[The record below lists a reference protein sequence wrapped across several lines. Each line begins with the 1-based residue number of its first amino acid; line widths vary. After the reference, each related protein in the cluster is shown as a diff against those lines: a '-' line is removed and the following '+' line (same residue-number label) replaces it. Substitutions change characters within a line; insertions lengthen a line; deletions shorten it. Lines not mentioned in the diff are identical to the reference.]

1 MGVRTWGRVVV
12 TLALAAGAMLACAA
26 IQGCSGAGTVAK
38 STADRLLPVPSRM
51 VWARCP
57 APGAHVDS
65 YPDAS
70 GSGVNFVYDVE
81 AAAEDGTRLMVTII
95 LFGREASGQGW
106 LRIEAKG
113 SSGVRYD
120 GVDESEVPQTAHD
133 VLGAG

>member
-1 MGVRTWGRVVV
+1 M
-12 TLALAAGAMLACAA
+12 
-26 IQGCSGAGTVAK
+26 
-38 STADRLLPVPSRM
+38 
-51 VWARCP
+51 
-57 APGAHVDS
+57 DS

-70 GSGVNFVYDVE
+70 GSGVNYVYDVE
-81 AAAEDGTRLMVTII
+81 ASAEDGTRLMVTII